1 MAHFYTSEDIKVDNA
16 IDKLHTRLDDIAL
29 RRHYDA
35 KVIQKGGNIF
45 NQNSVVVNEKV
56 AKSLNEQMKWTSAAG
71 ALGITVALLVG
82 GQIIFGIDGIRR
94 WIGGMF
100 ADEDKEE
107 RLRKRIHAREWNAI
121 DV

>member
-1 MAHFYTSEDIKVDNA
+1 
-16 IDKLHTRLDDIAL
+16 
-29 RRHYDA
+29 
-35 KVIQKGGNIF
+35 VIQKGGNIF

-71 ALGITVALLVG
+71 ALGITVALSVG